1 MSHAFMREK
10 EEDWLGDVKPY
21 LPDLERFLTKE
32 NDGVKIMEL
41 KRYFDP
47 ELKVE
52 VHEMSNGSCYALD
65 MDKRWYMV

>member
-1 MSHAFMREK
+1 MSQAFMREK
-10 EEDWLGDVKPY
+10 EEDWLGDVKPD
-21 LPDLERFLTKE
+21 LSALERFLTKE
-32 NDGVKIMEL
+32 NDGVKIIEL
-41 KRYFDP
+41 KNYFDA

>member
-10 EEDWLGDVKPY
+10 EEEWLGDVIPE
-21 LPDLERFLTKE
+21 LSALERFLTRE
-32 NDGVKIMEL
+32 NDGVKIIEL
-41 KRYFDP
+41 KNYFDE
-47 ELKVE
+47 ELKVQ